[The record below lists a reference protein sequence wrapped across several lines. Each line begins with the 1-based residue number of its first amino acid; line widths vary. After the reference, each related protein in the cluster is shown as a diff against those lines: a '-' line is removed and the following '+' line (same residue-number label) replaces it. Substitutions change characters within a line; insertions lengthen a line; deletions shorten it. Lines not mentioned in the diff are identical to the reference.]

1 MYFKKIGDKIVKAET
16 NVVIDG
22 QFYKQGDEIW
32 DLGSFV
38 ATSVDGK
45 IRGYEG
51 LSSDVQKLPK
61 YDDLQTGS
69 SAFCVDTGDLY
80 KYEKTTKTWYKL

>member
-1 MYFKKIGDKIVKAET
+1 MKAET

-38 ATSVDGK
+38 ATSVSGQ
-45 IRGYEG
+45 IRNYEG
-51 LSSDVQKLPK
+51 LSSDVSKLPK

>member
-1 MYFKKIGDKIVKAET
+1 MVADKITVW
-16 NVVIDG
+16 DG
-22 QFYKQGDEIW
+22 QTYYSGDEIW

-38 ATSVDGK
+38 ATSVSGQ
-45 IRGYEG
+45 IRNYEG
-51 LSSDVQKLPK
+51 LSSDVSKLPK
-61 YDDLQTGS
+61 YDNLSTGS

>member
-1 MYFKKIGDKIVKAET
+1 MIANGPTIY
-16 NVVIDG
+16 DG
-22 QFYKQGDEIW
+22 QYYQKGEEIP

-38 ATSVDGK
+38 ATSINGN
-45 IRGYEG
+45 IRNYEG
-51 LSSDVQKLPK
+51 LSGDVSKLPK
-61 YDDLQTGS
+61 YDNLSTGS

>member
-1 MYFKKIGDKIVKAET
+1 MKAET

-38 ATSVDGK
+38 ATSVSGQ
-45 IRGYEG
+45 IRNYEG
-51 LSSDVQKLPK
+51 LSSDVSKLPK

-69 SAFCVDTGDLY
+69 SAFCIDTGDLY

>member
-1 MYFKKIGDKIVKAET
+1 MKAET

-38 ATSVDGK
+38 STSVSGQ
-45 IRGYEG
+45 IRNYEG
-51 LSSDVQKLPK
+51 LSSDVSKLPK

-69 SAFCVDTGDLY
+69 SAFCIDTGDLY

>member
-1 MYFKKIGDKIVKAET
+1 MKAET

-38 ATSVDGK
+38 ATSVSGQ
-45 IRGYEG
+45 IRNYEG
-51 LSSDVQKLPK
+51 LSSDVSKLPK
-61 YDDLQTGS
+61 YDDLGTGS

>member
-1 MYFKKIGDKIVKAET
+1 MKAKT

-38 ATSVDGK
+38 ATSVSGQ
-45 IRGYEG
+45 IRNYEG
-51 LSSDVQKLPK
+51 LSSDVSKLPK
-61 YDDLQTGS
+61 YDDLGTGS
-69 SAFCVDTGDLY
+69 SAFCIDTGDLY

>member
-1 MYFKKIGDKIVKAET
+1 MKAET

-38 ATSVDGK
+38 ATSVSGQ
-45 IRGYEG
+45 IRNYEG
-51 LSSDVQKLPK
+51 LSSDVSKLPK
-61 YDDLQTGS
+61 YNDLQTGS
-69 SAFCVDTGDLY
+69 SAFCIDTGDLY

>member
-1 MYFKKIGDKIVKAET
+1 MKAET
-16 NVVIDG
+16 NIVIDG

-38 ATSVDGK
+38 ATSVSGQ
-45 IRGYEG
+45 IRNYEG
-51 LSSDVQKLPK
+51 LSSDVSKLPK

>member
-1 MYFKKIGDKIVKAET
+1 MKAET

-22 QFYKQGDEIW
+22 QFYKQGEDIW

-38 ATSVDGK
+38 ATSVSGQ
-45 IRGYEG
+45 IRNYEG
-51 LSSDVQKLPK
+51 LSSDVSKLPK
-61 YDDLQTGS
+61 YDNLETGS

>member
-1 MYFKKIGDKIVKAET
+1 MKAET

-32 DLGSFV
+32 DFGSFV
-38 ATSVDGK
+38 ATSVSRQ
-45 IRGYEG
+45 IRNYEG
-51 LSSDVQKLPK
+51 LSSDVSKLPK
-61 YDDLQTGS
+61 YDNLETGS
-69 SAFCVDTGDLY
+69 SAFCIDTGDLY

>member
-1 MYFKKIGDKIVKAET
+1 MKAET

-38 ATSVDGK
+38 ATSVSGQ
-45 IRGYEG
+45 IRNYEG
-51 LSSDVQKLPK
+51 LSSDVSKFPK